1 MINGAGE
8 PSDQG
13 PTIPRASV
21 INPDMRG
28 ENRPPIDQTVL
39 GVALESLP

>member
-1 MINGAGE
+1 MTLMINGAGE
-8 PSDQG
+8 PSE
-13 PTIPRASV
+13 ASV